1 MRAHTHTIIL
11 SELWSRVHFRGSSFP
26 FNAIPHIAV
35 IYKCPNLK
43 QQPLYSGT
51 VGDGSGIGTGHSRV
65 ACLCS
70 VMSRAAAGKAW
81 LAKGNSSS
89 QGGCYHLEVPHPL
102 VWRLDWDHSQAG
114 LSWGCQTEHWHVA
127 SLGNL
132 VFSQHGVSA
141 YRSWTFQDSQERH
154 HGAFSDLAQETTW
167 HQLIVAV
174 KVVTNLLKDEQGTY
188 PQFLTELVSMNLG
201 TFIARLIWLTCD
213 WQVSKWL

>member
-1 MRAHTHTIIL
+1 MTQRLTPHMYTHSYTNRHMHTCAHTHKIIL
-11 SELWSRVHFRGSSFP
+11 SELWSRVHFCSSSFP
-26 FNAIPHIAV
+26 FNVIPHITV

-114 LSWGCQTEHWHVA
+114 LSWGCQAEHWHVA

-132 VFSQHGVSA
+132 GFSQHGVSA
-141 YRSWTFQDSQERH
+141 YRCWMFQDSQERLH
-154 HGAFSDLAQETTW
+154 RAFSDLA
-167 HQLIVAV
+167 
-174 KVVTNLLKDEQGTY
+174 
-188 PQFLTELVSMNLG
+188 
-201 TFIARLIWLTCD
+201 
-213 WQVSKWL
+213 